1 MRVAHFPLA
10 DKGRKCYH
18 WRMKSQIVC
27 LFSSVA
33 VATAALADPSVTAA
47 SFQPNGDGSVTV
59 TYTLAG
65 EEPAVVTLDASLG
78 GVPIGQSGRCVRRVT
93 GDVNRVVGAG
103 TRTAVWYARDDLGA
117 DGGDFA
123 SLQVTVNAWKTNDP
137 PLYMSFDLESKDV
150 RYYTSSNALPGGGA
164 VTGPNA
170 DIYAENRLLLR
181 RVNAANVRWQMG
193 SASSEPGR
201 DSNREALHNVTMTN
215 DYYMGVFELTKYQ
228 WMFIDGTNIFSRPD
242 PGWIACDSQPISAIS
257 YDEVRGQYCYWP
269 DAPLAGSFLGK
280 LRAFTGFDFDLPSE
294 TQWEFAAR
302 AGHYS
307 GFWGDG
313 SPIASTVTSGK
324 DANLDR
330 MAWWRNMVKPATSV
344 GSRQPN
350 DWGFYDM
357 AGNVWEWTLDVN
369 RDNITANT
377 YGQVVEPSNR
387 NANNSMIVRGGCYYT
402 ANAGCR
408 PAQRGTNAA
417 NDKNSNGKC
426 GFRICLTLP
435 GQAVLATPY
444 TEARPFTPAS
454 SLTVGVGA
462 LDLTTL
468 SLATSGDTALDTRLF
483 TEDESDAGPLIT
495 TKWVGTIIIFR

>member
-1 MRVAHFPLA
+1 
-10 DKGRKCYH
+10 
-18 WRMKSQIVC
+18 MKSQIVC

-93 GDVNRVVGAG
+93 GDVNLVVGAG

-137 PLYMSFDLESKDV
+137 PAYMDYDLESKDV

-201 DSNREALHNVTMTN
+201 DSSREAPHDVTMTN

-369 RDNITANT
+369 KANITANT

-402 ANAGCR
+402 VNAGCR
-408 PAQRGTNAA
+408 PAQRGTNPAE
-417 NDKNSNGKC
+417 DKNTNGKC

>member
-1 MRVAHFPLA
+1 
-10 DKGRKCYH
+10 
-18 WRMKSQIVC
+18 MKSQIVC

-59 TYTLAG
+59 TYMLAG

-117 DGGDFA
+117 NGGDFA

-137 PLYMSFDLESKDV
+137 PLYMDYDLESKDV

-193 SASSEPGR
+193 SASGEPGR
-201 DSNREALHNVTMTN
+201 DSSREAPHDVTMTN

-228 WMFIDGTNIFSRPD
+228 WMFIDGTNIFNRPD
-242 PGWIACDSQPISAIS
+242 PGWITCDPQPISAIS

-307 GFWGDG
+307 GYWGDG
-313 SPIASTVTSGK
+313 SPIASTIASGK

-330 MAWWRNMVKPATSV
+330 MAWWHKASGTTFSTTSV
-344 GSRQPN
+344 GSFKPN
-350 DWGFYDM
+350 DWGLYDM
-357 AGNVWEWTLDVN
+357 AGNVWEWTLDVD
-369 RDNITANT
+369 RANITANT

-387 NANNSMIVRGGCYYT
+387 NANNTMIVRGGCYYT
-402 ANAGCR
+402 DNAGCR

-417 NDKNSNGKC
+417 NDKNKNGKC
-426 GFRICLTLP
+426 GFRICLMLP
-435 GQAVLATPY
+435 GQAALATPY
-444 TEARPFTPAS
+444 TEVRPFTPAS
-454 SLTVGVGA
+454 SFTTA
-462 LDLTTL
+462 LG
-468 SLATSGDTALDTRLF
+468 SLDEASAATADSDDTALGTLLF
-483 TEDESDAGPLIT
+483 TESSSAAGPLVT
-495 TKWVGTIIIFR
+495 TKWQGAVILVR

>member
-1 MRVAHFPLA
+1 
-10 DKGRKCYH
+10 
-18 WRMKSQIVC
+18 MKSQIVC

-33 VATAALADPSVTAA
+33 VATAVLADPSVTAA

-65 EEPAVVTLDASLG
+65 EESAVVTLDASLG

-93 GDVNRVVGAG
+93 GDVNRVVGTG
-103 TRTAVWYARDDLGA
+103 SRTAVWYARDDLGA

-137 PLYMSFDLESKDV
+137 PAYMDYDLESKDV

-164 VTGPNA
+164 VTGPFA
-170 DIYAENRLLLR
+170 GLYSEHHLLLR

-193 SASSEPGR
+193 SASGEPGR
-201 DSNREALHNVTMTN
+201 NSAREAPHNVTMTN

-228 WMFIDGTNIFSRPD
+228 WMFIDGTNIFNRPD
-242 PGWIACDSQPISAIS
+242 PGWISCDPQPISAIS
-257 YDEVRGQYCYWP
+257 YDEVRGRYCYWP
-269 DAPLAGSFLGK
+269 DAPLASSFLGK
-280 LRAFTGFDFDLPSE
+280 LRAYTGFDFDLPSE

-307 GFWGDG
+307 GYWGDG
-313 SPIASTVTSGK
+313 SPIASTVANGT

-330 MAWWRNMVKPATSV
+330 MAWWRNMGKSGTNV

-350 DWGFYDM
+350 DWGLYDM
-357 AGNVWEWTLDVN
+357 AGNVWEWTLDV
-369 RDNITANT
+369 DMANITANT

-387 NANNSMIVRGGCYYT
+387 NANNTMIVRGGCYYT

-417 NDKNSNGKC
+417 NDKNANGKC
-426 GFRICLTLP
+426 GFRICLMLP
-435 GQAVLATPY
+435 GQAALATPY

-454 SLTVGVGA
+454 SFTTA
-462 LDLTTL
+462 LG
-468 SLATSGDTALDTRLF
+468 SLDVASAATADSGDTALDTLLF
-483 TEDESDAGPLIT
+483 TESSSVAGPLVT
-495 TKWVGTIIIFR
+495 TKWQGTVILVR

>member
-193 SASSEPGR
+193 SASGEPGR
-201 DSNREALHNVTMTN
+201 DSSREAPHDVTMTN

-369 RDNITANT
+369 KANITANT

-417 NDKNSNGKC
+417 NDKNFNGKC

>member
-1 MRVAHFPLA
+1 
-10 DKGRKCYH
+10 
-18 WRMKSQIVC
+18 MKSQIVC

-201 DSNREALHNVTMTN
+201 DSSREAPHDVTMTN

-369 RDNITANT
+369 KANITANT

-387 NANNSMIVRGGCYYT
+387 NANNNMIVRGGCYYT

>member
-1 MRVAHFPLA
+1 
-10 DKGRKCYH
+10 
-18 WRMKSQIVC
+18 MKSQIVC

-201 DSNREALHNVTMTN
+201 DSSREAPHDVTMTN

-330 MAWWRNMVKPATSV
+330 MAWWRNMGKSATYV

-350 DWGFYDM
+350 DWGLYDM
-357 AGNVWEWTLDVN
+357 AGNVWEWTLDVD
-369 RDNITANT
+369 RANITANT

-387 NANNSMIVRGGCYYT
+387 NANNTMIVRGGCYYT
-402 ANAGCR
+402 ANSGCR

-417 NDKNSNGKC
+417 NDKNANGKC
-426 GFRICLTLP
+426 GFRICLMLP
-435 GQAVLATPY
+435 GQAALATPY
-444 TEARPFTPAS
+444 TEVRPFTPAS
-454 SLTVGVGA
+454 SFTTA
-462 LDLTTL
+462 LG
-468 SLATSGDTALDTRLF
+468 SLDEASAATADSDDTALDTLLF
-483 TEDESDAGPLIT
+483 TESSSAAGPLVT
-495 TKWVGTIIIFR
+495 TKWQGAVILVR

>member
-1 MRVAHFPLA
+1 
-10 DKGRKCYH
+10 
-18 WRMKSQIVC
+18 MKSQIVC

-93 GDVNRVVGAG
+93 GDVNRVVEAG

-137 PLYMSFDLESKDV
+137 PAYMDYDLESKDV

-201 DSNREALHNVTMTN
+201 DSSREAPHDVTMTN

-369 RDNITANT
+369 KANITANT

-402 ANAGCR
+402 VNAGCR

-417 NDKNSNGKC
+417 NDKNANGKC

>member
-1 MRVAHFPLA
+1 
-10 DKGRKCYH
+10 
-18 WRMKSQIVC
+18 MKSQIVC

-33 VATAALADPSVTAA
+33 VATAVLADPSVTAA

-65 EEPAVVTLDASLG
+65 EESAVVTLDASLG

-103 TRTAVWYARDDLGA
+103 VRTAVWYARDDLGA

-137 PLYMSFDLESKDV
+137 PAYMDYDLESKDV

-164 VTGPNA
+164 VTGPFA
-170 DIYAENRLLLR
+170 GLYSEHHLLLR

-201 DSNREALHNVTMTN
+201 DSKREAPHNVTMTN

-228 WMFIDGTNIFSRPD
+228 WMFIDGTNIFNRPD
-242 PGWIACDSQPISAIS
+242 PGWITCDPQPISAIS

-313 SPIASTVTSGK
+313 SPIASTIASGK

-330 MAWWRNMVKPATSV
+330 MAWWHKASGTTFSTTSV
-344 GSRQPN
+344 GSFKPN
-350 DWGFYDM
+350 DWGLYDM
-357 AGNVWEWTLDVN
+357 AGNVWEWTLDVD
-369 RDNITANT
+369 RANITANT

-387 NANNSMIVRGGCYYT
+387 NANNTMIVRGGCYYT
-402 ANAGCR
+402 ANSGCR

-417 NDKNSNGKC
+417 NDKNANGKC
-426 GFRICLTLP
+426 GFRICLMLP
-435 GQAVLATPY
+435 GQAALATPY
-444 TEARPFTPAS
+444 TEVRPFTPAS
-454 SLTVGVGA
+454 SFTTA
-462 LDLTTL
+462 LG
-468 SLATSGDTALDTRLF
+468 SLDEASAATADSGNAALDTLLF
-483 TEDESDAGPLIT
+483 TESSSVAGPLVT
-495 TKWVGTIIIFR
+495 TKWQGTFILVR

>member
-1 MRVAHFPLA
+1 
-10 DKGRKCYH
+10 
-18 WRMKSQIVC
+18 MKSQIVC

-59 TYTLAG
+59 TYMLAG

-137 PLYMSFDLESKDV
+137 PAYMDYDLENREV

-164 VTGPNA
+164 VTGPFA
-170 DIYAENRLLLR
+170 GLYSEHHLLLR

-193 SASSEPGR
+193 SVSGEPGR
-201 DSNREALHNVTMTN
+201 DPNREAPHYVTMTN

-242 PGWIACDSQPISAIS
+242 PGWISCDPQPISAIS

-280 LRAFTGFDFDLPSE
+280 LRTFTGFDFDLPSE

-330 MAWWRNMVKPATSV
+330 MAWWRNMVKPATYV

-369 RDNITANT
+369 KANITANT

-402 ANAGCR
+402 ANSGCR

-417 NDKNSNGKC
+417 NDKNANGKC
-426 GFRICLTLP
+426 GFRICLMLP
-435 GQAVLATPY
+435 GQAALATPY
-444 TEARPFTPAS
+444 TEVRPFTPAS
-454 SLTVGVGA
+454 SFTTA
-462 LDLTTL
+462 LG
-468 SLATSGDTALDTRLF
+468 SLDEASAATADSGNAALDTLLF
-483 TEDESDAGPLIT
+483 TESSSVAGPLVT
-495 TKWVGTIIIFR
+495 TKWQGTFILVR

>member
-1 MRVAHFPLA
+1 
-10 DKGRKCYH
+10 
-18 WRMKSQIVC
+18 MKSQIVC

-59 TYTLAG
+59 TYMLAG

-93 GDVNRVVGAG
+93 GDVNRVVGTG
-103 TRTAVWYARDDLGA
+103 SRTAVWYARDDLGA

-201 DSNREALHNVTMTN
+201 DSSREAPHDVTMTN

-330 MAWWRNMVKPATSV
+330 MAWWRNMVKPATYV

-369 RDNITANT
+369 KANITANT

-387 NANNSMIVRGGCYYT
+387 NANNKMIVRGGCYYT

-417 NDKNSNGKC
+417 NDKNANGKC
-426 GFRICLTLP
+426 GFRICLMLP
-435 GQAVLATPY
+435 GQAALATPY

-454 SLTVGVGA
+454 SFTTA
-462 LDLTTL
+462 LG
-468 SLATSGDTALDTRLF
+468 SLDVASAATADSGDTALDTLLF
-483 TEDESDAGPLIT
+483 TESSSVAGPLVT
-495 TKWVGTIIIFR
+495 TKWQGTFILVR